1 MMVITVLVLLINFK
15 LKGEKMKETIFKKTN
30 LLKAKASALYLNAKS
45 RMKDLVN
52 DEEGMGT
59 VEIILIIVVL
69 IGLVIVFKK
78 EIDGLVTEIF
88 KTINS
93 DAAKVTG

>member
-1 MMVITVLVLLINFK
+1 MNK
-15 LKGEKMKETIFKKTN
+15 EKGKNMIEKI
-30 LLKAKASALYLNAKS
+30 KAHGKAALNKV
-45 RMKDLVN
+45 KDFLS
-52 DEEGMGT
+52 DESGMGT

>member
-1 MMVITVLVLLINFK
+1 MKELILNKKDMLEAKLRYVVSSAKDK
-15 LKGEKMKETIFKKTN
+15 LKE
-30 LLKAKASALYLNAKS
+30 LLL
-45 RMKDLVN
+45 
-52 DEEGMGT
+52 DEAGMGT
-59 VEIILIIVVL
+59 VEVILIIVVL
-69 IGLVIVFKK
+69 IGLVIIFKK

>member
-1 MMVITVLVLLINFK
+1 
-15 LKGEKMKETIFKKTN
+15 MKET
-30 LLKAKASALYLNAKS
+30 LLKRVSLLGARSRDLAYRAKEKFKEL
-45 RMKDLVN
+45 MKD
-52 DEEGMGT
+52 ESGMGT
-59 VEIILIIVVL
+59 VEVILIIVVL

-88 KTINS
+88 KTIND

>member
-1 MMVITVLVLLINFK
+1 
-15 LKGEKMKETIFKKTN
+15 MKEKIYRKVNRFEAWGRSLAFNTKNKMME
-30 LLKAKASALYLNAKS
+30 LV
-45 RMKDLVN
+45 KD
-52 DEEGMGT
+52 EAGMGT
-59 VEIILIIVVL
+59 VEVILIIVVL

>member
-1 MMVITVLVLLINFK
+1 M
-15 LKGEKMKETIFKKTN
+15 
-30 LLKAKASALYLNAKS
+30 
-45 RMKDLVN
+45 D
-52 DEEGMGT
+52 DESGMGT

>member
-1 MMVITVLVLLINFK
+1 
-15 LKGEKMKETIFKKTN
+15 MKETILNKLNVLEARARDMAFC
-30 LLKAKASALYLNAKS
+30 AKEKV
-45 RMKDLVN
+45 KEFIG
-52 DEEGMGT
+52 DEDGMGT
-59 VEIILIIVVL
+59 VEVILIIVVL

>member
-1 MMVITVLVLLINFK
+1 MKNKVTIYNNNVIS
-15 LKGEKMKETIFKKTN
+15 
-30 LLKAKASALYLNAKS
+30 KAKAFGKRAADNVKQFLS
-45 RMKDLVN
+45 
-52 DEEGMGT
+52 DESGMGT
-59 VEIILIIVVL
+59 VEVILIIVVL

-78 EIDGLVTEIF
+78 EIDGLVKEIF

>member
-1 MMVITVLVLLINFK
+1 
-15 LKGEKMKETIFKKTN
+15 MKETIFKKTN

-45 RMKDLVN
+45 RMKDLAN